1 MKKVILFVA
10 LMMGISFYAA
20 AQVTPKATKTQ
31 VKQTSRIVHG
41 VANGELT
48 RREAKNLK
56 RQQKHI
62 QKEKRIAKADGIVTK
77 RERAHI
83 RHDQKVANRSI
94 YRQKHDAQSRTPR

>member
-1 MKKVILFVA
+1 MKKVILFFA
-10 LMMGISFYAA
+10 LVVGVSFFAA
-20 AQVTPKATKTQ
+20 AQTTPKATKSQ

-41 VANGELT
+41 VATGELT
-48 RREAKNLK
+48 RKEAKHLK

-62 QKEKRIAKADGIVTK
+62 QREKQIAKADGIVTK

-94 YRQKHDAQSRTPR
+94 YYQKHDAQRRMY

>member
-1 MKKVILFVA
+1 MRKVILFFA
-10 LMMGISFYAA
+10 LVIGVSFFAS

-48 RREAKNLK
+48 KREAKHLK

-62 QKEKRIAKADGIVTK
+62 QREKRAAKADGVVTR

-83 RHDQKVANRSI
+83 RHDQRVANRSI
-94 YRQKHDAQSRTPR
+94 YRQKHDVQKRF